1 MKSSLV
7 FEAAIMADDSASNA
21 VSQPDTSSANSTSQ
35 STNQT
40 LAARH
45 PFFNLPP
52 ELILDI
58 VELLQPEAFIN
69 FVFANYPLLHAYG
82 LAPALSRSR
91 IVYLTSPTQIPALL
105 PLRALP
111 PEIMLQVLRRLK
123 PIDTMRFAVANYQRL
138 AEQGIAPPLSSQT
151 MQQLRNAAN
160 ISYTPGVLNFTRN
173 ADNDA
178 G

>member
-1 MKSSLV
+1 
-7 FEAAIMADDSASNA
+7 MAGSNATSASSGSNA
-21 VSQPDTSSANSTSQ
+21 GNAASTTQNTSQ
-35 STNQT
+35 A

-91 IVYLTSPTQIPALL
+91 IVYLTNQTQIPALL

-173 ADNDA
+173 AQPSVE
-178 G
+178 

>member
-1 MKSSLV
+1 
-7 FEAAIMADDSASNA
+7 MAEGSMESEVGQDDSNNADSATENSSQA
-21 VSQPDTSSANSTSQ
+21 VS
-35 STNQT
+35 
-40 LAARH
+40 ARH

-91 IVYLTSPTQIPALL
+91 IVYLTNQTQIPALL

-138 AEQGIAPPLSSQT
+138 AEQGIAPPLSLQT
-151 MQQLRNAAN
+151 MHQLRNAAN

-173 ADNDA
+173 ANNSIE
-178 G
+178 

>member
-1 MKSSLV
+1 MVDSNIGS
-7 FEAAIMADDSASNA
+7 EAGQGDSNDANPSAGNSDQA
-21 VSQPDTSSANSTSQ
+21 VS
-35 STNQT
+35 
-40 LAARH
+40 ARH

-69 FVFANYPLLHAYG
+69 FDFANYPLLHAYG

-91 IVYLTSPTQIPALL
+91 IVYLTNQTQIPALL

-138 AEQGIAPPLSSQT
+138 AEQGIAPPLSLQT
-151 MQQLRNAAN
+151 MHQLRNAAN

-173 ADNDA
+173 ADSNVE
-178 G
+178 